1 MVYFTPGC
9 PSRTHERRSCCLN
22 SRLRTKASRGS
33 LDFPKQTSASSVSGL
48 ARSAALF
55 RADQKRRTAAKTP
68 RGERNESQRTAESC
82 FAGVTSLP
90 ASPAR
95 SRARTNG
102 PDSGFNAVGR
112 FVLIVPP
119 LSAKGSLLPFH
130 CLTTSCQHGPLR
142 RMTLYSS
149 GHFSLTAQRSLAT
162 WILF

>member
-9 PSRTHERRSCCLN
+9 PSRTPERRSWCLN

-55 RADQKRRTAAKTP
+55 RADQKRRKSSENP
-68 RGERNESQRTAESC
+68 QRREKRVSENRRGLFFRCNFPSGIPSTVSGAHKRAEFWFQRCRTLC
-82 FAGVTSLP
+82 FDCPS
-90 ASPAR
+90 
-95 SRARTNG
+95 
-102 PDSGFNAVGR
+102 
-112 FVLIVPP
+112 